1 MSLIK
6 LAYASVGAQTA
17 VQADLANL
25 KGGISNGWQRGR
37 AAVSQ
42 HRSHLA
48 NVAELKAA
56 KEHHATQAGKVGESD
71 ALARVQKAQG
81 KIQASAGKLRETI
94 NPGGKATTVAGR
106 ATKVTAIPAPSGPVA
121 SGPVSGF
128 LGKAKDFVSKKPGM
142 ALGIGAG
149 VAAAGYLA
157 HKSSQ
162 NKQQQY

>member
-6 LAYASVGAQTA
+6 LAWASVGAQTA
-17 VQADLANL
+17 VQSDLANL

-42 HRSHLA
+42 HRNHIG

-56 KEHHATQAGKVGESD
+56 KDHHASQVGKVGESD

-81 KIQASAGKLRETI
+81 KVQESAGKLREII
-94 NPGGKATTVAGR
+94 NPGGRAATVAGR
-106 ATKVTAIPAPSGPVA
+106 ATKVTPIPAPSGPVA

-128 LGKAKDFVSKKPGM
+128 LGKAKDFAMKNKAAV
-142 ALGIGAG
+142 GIGAG
-149 VAAAGYLA
+149 VAAVGYLA
-157 HKSSQ
+157 HKANQ
-162 NKQQQY
+162 NKQQYQ